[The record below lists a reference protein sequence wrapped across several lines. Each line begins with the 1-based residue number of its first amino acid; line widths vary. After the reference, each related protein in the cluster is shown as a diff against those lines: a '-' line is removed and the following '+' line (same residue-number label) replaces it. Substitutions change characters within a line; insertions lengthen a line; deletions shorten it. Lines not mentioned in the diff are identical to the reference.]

1 MYINS
6 INYFRGISII
16 FIVFGHC
23 LTLADYTYDSI
34 AGNTL
39 FNLTKGGTVF
49 FVFISGFLFHH
60 IFYEKFR
67 FKDFIMKKTKY
78 VLVPY
83 LILSTIPIVHL
94 LISTSISGIL
104 SSSTF
109 SLKYESLLSFPILN
123 HYFTGSDKNF
133 VGYWYIPFIIIVF
146 VMSPIFIRF
155 IQLRLKTQILTT
167 LLLLICSIFMHRGTY
182 LNAFSVFQNVLFF
195 TPVYLLGIILSKK
208 KDLIYSKLTGKEFY
222 ILSLPLTLA
231 IIQAYIGRFGTYH
244 KAPFTFGGID
254 LMIIQKILLCL
265 FFMIFLNR
273 FENYKL
279 RFLEII
285 AANSFG
291 VYFTHGIIISFFTT
305 IKKKLD
311 FSFTS
316 NSFITYCLVTILI
329 FFISIIATLFVKR
342 LFPKYSRYLIGS

>member
-39 FNLTKGGTVF
+39 LNLTKGGTVF

-67 FKDFIMKKTKY
+67 FKDFIVKKTKY

-83 LILSTIPIVHL
+83 LILSTIPIVYL
-94 LISTSISGIL
+94 LVSTSISGIL
-104 SSSTF
+104 SLSTF
-109 SLKYESLLSFPILN
+109 SLQYESLMSFPMLN
-123 HYFTGSDKNF
+123 HYFTGVGKSF

-155 IQLRLKTQILTT
+155 IQLKLKTQILIA

-182 LNAFSVFQNVLFF
+182 HNVLSVFQNVLFF
-195 TPVYLLGIILSKK
+195 TPVYLLGIISSKK
-208 KDLIYSKLTGKEFY
+208 KELIYSKLTGKEFY
-222 ILSLPLTLA
+222 ILVLPLTLA
-231 IIQAYIGRFGTYH
+231 IIQVYSGNIGYYA
-244 KAPFTFGGID
+244 KDPFAFGGID

-265 FFMIFLNR
+265 FFMLFLNR
-273 FENYKL
+273 FEKQKFRL
-279 RFLEII
+279 LEVI
-285 AANSFG
+285 AENSFG
-291 VYFTHGIIISFFTT
+291 VFFIHGIIILFFKT
-305 IKKKLD
+305 IKSKLEL
-311 FSFTS
+311 SFTS
-316 NSFITYCLVTILI
+316 NSFIIYCFVSILV
-329 FFISIIATLFVKR
+329 FFISIIVTLFVKR
-342 LFPKYSRYLIGS
+342 LFPKYSRYLVGS